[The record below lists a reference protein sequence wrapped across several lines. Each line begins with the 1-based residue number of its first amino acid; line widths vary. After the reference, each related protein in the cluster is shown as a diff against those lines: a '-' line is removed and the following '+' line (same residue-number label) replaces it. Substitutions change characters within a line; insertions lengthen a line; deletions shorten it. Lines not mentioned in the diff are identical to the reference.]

1 MSFFA
6 KEASYLALPTK
17 AEALDEFF
25 DVNE

>member
-6 KEASYLALPTK
+6 KEADYSTLPTK
-17 AEALDEFF
+17 VQALDDFF